1 MNIVRCT
8 LSALG
13 MRKSEGADDVLELGS
28 CLEKC
33 DAQLASYEQT
43 MCLSLREMCYE
54 MGDIV
59 GMGMSW

>member
-1 MNIVRCT
+1 
-8 LSALG
+8 